1 LDTSYVN
8 VDINPTYVRVSI
20 KGKIL
25 QLTLPCEVCIEKSNI
40 QRNTT
45 TGSLVINM
53 ARLIPST
60 LITRNLAKKESNER
74 KKKVI
79 TIKAP
84 ATSKRVLLEIGPAP
98 DIRDFLKITENPAK
112 RAEKIAAAKKE
123 KELKNFEDNPDIPPL
138 E

>member
-1 LDTSYVN
+1 
-8 VDINPTYVRVSI
+8 VRVII
-20 KGKIL
+20 KEKIL
-25 QLTLPCEVCIEKSNI
+25 QLTLPCEVCVEKSNI

-60 LITRNLAKKESNER
+60 LITKNLAKKESKER

-79 TIKAP
+79 TVKPP

-98 DIRDFLKITENPAK
+98 DIRDFLKIIEDPAK
-112 RAEKIAAAKKE
+112 RAQKIAAAKKE
-123 KELKNFEDNPDIPPL
+123 KELRDFEDNPDIPPL